1 MNRKLLR
8 QTANEWRTNLWLA
21 LELLIVS
28 IIVWYIAD
36 FLYVAV
42 ATRLEPTGFDADHVY
57 KLEYRVLPKE
67 SPRYM
72 ETEGDE
78 KEARA
83 DELRRIVNAIRLR
96 PGVEA
101 VSLSMGAEPY
111 SQNYMGT
118 MLRTERDTLD
128 MNVFTR
134 RITPSHIKV
143 LHYAPAEAGVTED
156 ALAEKLSRGE
166 YLVSDFYPGFN
177 STHGSGPNI
186 KDLTASQLVGRRF
199 HLFRDSVDNFTI
211 GGVVGL
217 VKRTSIE
224 SGGPISLFVPINEST
239 TDILSGRTISVRVSP
254 EADRDFIDGFNAD
267 RERLYRSGNTYIS
280 KIQSYDSVR
289 KAADHDNMVEIRK
302 YIACMVFML
311 VSVFLGLLGTFWFRT
326 QQRVPEIAVRKVNGA
341 SNTSVFS
348 RLIGEGMLLLALVT
362 PVAAIVDCV
371 LCKYEFNSVYGAFG
385 YFSGGRF
392 LITVIFTFVVIAL
405 MIIGGIWFP
414 AARAMKIDPARALA
428 DE

>member
-36 FLYVAV
+36 FIYVAV

-67 SPRYM
+67 SPRYV

-83 DELRRIVNAIRLR
+83 NELRRIVNAIRLR

-101 VSLSMGAEPY
+101 VSLSNGAEPY
-111 SQNYMGT
+111 SQNYMGN
-118 MLRTERDTLD
+118 MLNNERDTLD
-128 MNVFTR
+128 MNVFLR
-134 RITPSHIKV
+134 RITPSHINV
-143 LHYAPAEAGVTED
+143 LHYSPAEAGVTED
-156 ALAEKLSRGE
+156 ALVEKLSRGE
-166 YLVSDFYPGFN
+166 YLISDFYPGFK
-177 STHGSGPNI
+177 STHGSGSNI

-199 HLFRDSVDNFTI
+199 HLSRDSVDNFTI

-239 TDILSGRTISVRVSP
+239 TDILSGRTINVRVRP
-254 EADRDFIDGFNAD
+254 EADRDFIAGFNAD

-289 KAADHDNMVEIRK
+289 EAADHNNMVEIRK

-326 QQRVPEIAVRKVNGA
+326 QQRVKEVALRKVNGA
-341 SNTSVFS
+341 TSGQIFS
-348 RLIGEGMLLLALVT
+348 RLITEGRVLLVIATLPALVADYFLANAEVGT
-362 PVAAIVDCV
+362 WA
-371 LCKYEFNSVYGAFG
+371 NG
-385 YFSGGRF
+385 YFTWPRLLICGGVAF
-392 LITVIFTFVVIAL
+392 IL
-405 MIIGGIWFP
+405 MIIMVVLGIWFP
-414 AARAMKIDPARALA
+414 ARRAMKVDPARALA